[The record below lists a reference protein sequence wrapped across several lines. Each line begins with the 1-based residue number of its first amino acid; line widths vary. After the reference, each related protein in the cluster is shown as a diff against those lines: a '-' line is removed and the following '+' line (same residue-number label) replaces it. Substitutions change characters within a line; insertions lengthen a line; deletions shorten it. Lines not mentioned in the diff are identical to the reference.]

1 MGGDVARVAHR
12 QAVVVGG
19 AAELFDD
26 FEGRGFLA
34 LQTEGIHRV
43 HDGHRRFLG
52 HLLDQFHALVE
63 VAANLHDHGA
73 VHHRLGQFAHGD
85 LTFRDD
91 HERGDTGTGGVGRRR
106 RRGVA
111 GGGAD
116 DGVAALF
123 HRLGHRH
130 GHAPVLE
137 RSGGVEA
144 FVFDVDVHVLTE
156 QAGNVLQA
164 DQRRV
169 ALAQA
174 DQRRVV
180 VNRQMV
186 TVTVDQ
192 AGIAVTEWH
201 VVSLSGVRRP
211 AFPRGCA

>member
-12 QAVVVGG
+12 QAVVVRG

-26 FEGRGFLA
+26 FEGRGFLT
-34 LQTEGIHRV
+34 LQAEGVDRV
-43 HDGHRRFLG
+43 HDGHRRLLG

-63 VAANLHDHGA
+63 VAADLHDHGA

-91 HERGDTGTGGVGRRR
+91 HEGGDAGAGGVGRRR
-106 RRGVA
+106 RGGVA
-111 GGGAD
+111 GGRAD
-116 DGVAALF
+116 DGIAALF

-201 VVSLSGVRRP
+201 VVSLLSVRRP